1 MEIQP
6 IMRRTLADV
15 VAGRLVS
22 LLLEGAMRPG
32 AQLPPER
39 ELMNRLSVSH
49 ATLREALKALAEDK
63 LIEAR
68 PGVGWFAREVGILL
82 LSPTLRLFTARPLV
96 AQQDDIAPCG
106 KGDVSDRVTPYYSP
120 ESAWANVGLAIRS
133 APRARRNYH
142 VTH

>member
-1 MEIQP
+1 
-6 IMRRTLADV
+6 
-15 VAGRLVS
+15 

-68 PGVGWFAREVGILL
+68 PTRSQELSCHSLIWF
-82 LSPTLRLFTARPLV
+82 
-96 AQQDDIAPCG
+96 
-106 KGDVSDRVTPYYSP
+106 
-120 ESAWANVGLAIRS
+120 
-133 APRARRNYH
+133 
-142 VTH
+142 